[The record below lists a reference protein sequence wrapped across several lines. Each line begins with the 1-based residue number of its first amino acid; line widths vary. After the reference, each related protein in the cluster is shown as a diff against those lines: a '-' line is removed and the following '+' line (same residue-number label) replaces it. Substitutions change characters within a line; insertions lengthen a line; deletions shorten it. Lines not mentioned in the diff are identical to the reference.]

1 MGASLTAQEPHVM
14 AEITHRTVQT
24 NGINMHIAEAGTGPL
39 VVMCHGFPESW
50 YSWRHQISAL
60 ADAGFHAVA
69 PDQRGYGQTD
79 KPEAIDQY
87 TQLHMVGDIIGLLDT
102 LGEETAIIAGH
113 DWGAPV
119 AWNSAMMRPD
129 RFKGVIGLS
138 VPHSGRGPM
147 PPTQM
152 FKAVFGD
159 NFFYILYFQEP
170 GKAEKELEADVRRT
184 MRMLLF
190 SASGS
195 PAPGEARAPLHKSA
209 GFLDQM
215 QDPTTMPAWLTE
227 KDLDYFTNEFKRSGF
242 RGGLNWY
249 RNMDRNFNLMGAWA
263 TAKVTIPAMFIAGD
277 RDPVLTMIPG
287 GNMMESMKPA
297 VPNLKDVVMIPGAG
311 HWTQQEAP
319 VAVNEAMIRFAKS
332 L

>member
-1 MGASLTAQEPHVM
+1 MT
-14 AEITHRTVQT
+14 EITHRTIQT
-24 NGINMHIAEAGTGPL
+24 NGINMHIAEAGQGPL

-50 YSWRHQISAL
+50 YSWRHQLTAL

-87 TQLHMVGDIIGLLDT
+87 TQLHMVGDVVGLLDA
-102 LGEETAIIAGH
+102 LKEETAVIVGH

-119 AWNSAMMRPD
+119 AWNAAMLRPD
-129 RFKGVIGLS
+129 RFRAVIGMS
-138 VPHSGRGPM
+138 VPNSGRGPM

-159 NFFYILYFQEP
+159 KFFYILYFQEP
-170 GKAEKELEADVRRT
+170 GKAEAELEADVRRT
-184 MRMLLF
+184 MRMFLW
-190 SASGS
+190 SASGD
-195 PAPGEARAPLHKSA
+195 PDRNVLRPELDKHAK
-209 GFLDQM
+209 FLDQM
-215 QDPTTMPAWLTE
+215 EDPAQLPPWLTE
-227 KDLDYFTNEFKRSGF
+227 ADLDYFTGEFQRTGF

-249 RNMDRNFNLMGAWA
+249 RNMDRTFNLMGPWA
-263 TAKVTIPAMFIAGD
+263 TAKVTIPALFIAGD

-287 GNMMESMKPA
+287 GNMMESMKPM
-297 VPNLKDVVMIPGAG
+297 VPNLKDAILIPGAG
-311 HWTQQEAP
+311 HWTQQERPAE
-319 VAVNEAMIRFAKS
+319 VNAAMIDFLKS

>member
-1 MGASLTAQEPHVM
+1 M
-14 AEITHRTVQT
+14 ATITHRTVQANSIT
-24 NGINMHIAEAGTGPL
+24 MHIAEAGEGPL
-39 VVMCHGFPESW
+39 VVMCHGWPESW
-50 YSWRHQISAL
+50 YSWRHQLTAL

-87 TQLHMVGDIIGLLDT
+87 TQLHMVGDVIGLLDA
-102 LGEETAIIAGH
+102 LKEEQAVIVGH

-129 RFKGVIGLS
+129 RFRAVAVLS
-138 VPHSGRGPM
+138 VPNSPRGPL

-152 FKAVFGD
+152 FKAAFGD
-159 NFFYILYFQEP
+159 NFFYILYFQDP

-184 MRMLLF
+184 LRMLLF
-190 SASGS
+190 SASGNIES
-195 PAPGEARAPLHKSA
+195 RPFQPLHKSA

-215 QDPTTMPAWLTE
+215 EDPAELPPWLSE
-227 KDLDYFTNEFKRSGF
+227 ADLDFFTAEFERTGF

-249 RNMDRNFNLMGAWA
+249 RNFDRNWNLTGPWQGAKI
-263 TAKVTIPAMFIAGD
+263 TVPALFIAGD
-277 RDPVLTMIPG
+277 RDPVLSMIPG
-287 GNMMESMKPA
+287 ANMMDAMKPV
-297 VPNLKDVVMIPGAG
+297 VPNLKKVVMIPGVG

-319 VAVNEAMIRFAKS
+319 AEVNAALIEFLRS

>member
-1 MGASLTAQEPHVM
+1 M

-24 NGINMHIAEAGTGPL
+24 NGIKMHIAEAGSGPL

-50 YSWRHQISAL
+50 YSWRHQITAL

-79 KPEAIDQY
+79 RPEAIDQY
-87 TQLHMVGDIIGLLDT
+87 TQLHMVGDVIGLLDA

-119 AWNSAMMRPD
+119 AWNSAMLRPD

-170 GKAEKELEADVRRT
+170 GKAEKELEADVART
-184 MRMLLF
+184 MRMLLY

-195 PAPGEARAPLHKSA
+195 PAPGEPRAPLHKSA

-215 QDPTTMPAWLTE
+215 VYPDALPGWLSE
-227 KDLDYFTNEFKRSGF
+227 KDLEFFTNEFKRTGF

-249 RNMDRNFNLMGAWA
+249 RNMDRNFDLMGAWA
-263 TAKVTIPAMFIAGD
+263 TAKITVPAMFIAGD

-287 GNMMESMKPA
+287 GNMMEAMKPA
-297 VPNLKDVVMIPGAG
+297 VPKLQEVVMIPGAG

-319 VAVNEAMIRFAKS
+319 AAVNEAMIRFAKS